1 MEEKVGERSV
11 LDAMVGFATA
21 YQNLTTAG
29 SGGVAD
35 CLADYG
41 LAANLL
47 ECVPTYQHRV
57 ASL

>member
-21 YQNLTTAG
+21 YRNLTTAG
-29 SGGVAD
+29 SGVAD